1 MQEFYR
7 LLGDKT
13 QRDFIRMNPTWYKNF
28 NRTNDAHTY
37 FKSALETAK
46 KSATPSR
53 LTTIDKHL
61 NTANLMLKLIKGF
74 K

>member
-1 MQEFYR
+1 MQEFYQ
-7 LLGDKT
+7 LLNDKT

-28 NRTNDAHTY
+28 NRAGDAHTH
-37 FKSALETAK
+37 FKSAFETAK
-46 KSATPSR
+46 KNATPSR